1 MSVDRLSNKV
11 DIDLINPKNNL
22 LKSQKFGDILALL
35 KQKVGEYPPNHIL
48 KQCSEFLLLTC
59 KIVEEVI
66 KKGDKVNKK
75 EFVIDLFK
83 SLFSLTEP
91 ESKILGSSIDFLW
104 SNGLITKIKTSKK
117 LWNVLK
123 KSLSIKKVKIIYV
136 MKYIVR

>member
-48 KQCSEFLLLTC
+48 KQCSEFLLFVC

-66 KKGDKVNKK
+66 VKGDKVNKK

-91 ESKILGSSIDFLW
+91 ESKILSSSIDFLW

-117 LWNVLK
+117 IWNCLK
-123 KSLSIKKVKIIYV
+123 KSISVKKV
-136 MKYIVR
+136 

>member
-11 DIDLINPKNNL
+11 DIDSINPKNNL

-83 SLFSLTEP
+83 QLLSLNDP
-91 ESKILGSSIDFLW
+91 ECKLLSNSIDFLH
-104 SNGLITKIKTSKK
+104 SNQMISKIKTSKK
-117 LWNVLK
+117 LWDVLK
-123 KSLSIKKVKIIYV
+123 KAVSKQV
-136 MKYIVR
+136 

>member
-22 LKSQKFGDILALL
+22 LKSQKFSDILALL

-91 ESKILGSSIDFLW
+91 ESKILSSSIDFLW

-117 LWNVLK
+117 IWNCLK
-123 KSLSIKKVKIIYV
+123 KSISVKKV
-136 MKYIVR
+136 